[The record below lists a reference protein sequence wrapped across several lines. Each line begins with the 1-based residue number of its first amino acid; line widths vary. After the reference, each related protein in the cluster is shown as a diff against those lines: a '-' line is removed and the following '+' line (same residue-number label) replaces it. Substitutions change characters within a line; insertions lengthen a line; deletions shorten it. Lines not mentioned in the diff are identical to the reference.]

1 MTDHKPPLIAG
12 QILVGPLFN
21 EPMRVET
28 VRSNGSASWI
38 VGLVGTSSERRSLK
52 GDNKRCRRL
61 AQWPLELSWALGPFL
76 EEFEVSPAPP
86 ATN

>member
-61 AQWPLELSWALGPFL
+61 AQWPLELSWALGPL
-76 EEFEVSPAPP
+76 PRRIRSIAGPP